1 MCDKI
6 MTHKP
11 TLQYFILFAFVLLGC
26 RFADELLQGT
36 AGDVGQYGVARETA
50 VFLLDSQPRTLD
62 PALTYEGP
70 GGVIGQLYSGLV
82 RLDTDLQL
90 QPEMAAGW
98 AVSDDGLT
106 YTFYLRPNVPFHNG
120 RLLTASDVVYSWERA
135 ADPATGSDTV
145 LTYMGD
151 IAGLAEKRAGE
162 AETIVG
168 LTAVD
173 DHTLQV
179 TLTAPSYT
187 FLPKLAFP
195 VAYVVDRETVDQ
207 PDWERQP
214 NGTGPF
220 KLSVWQD
227 DELLILER
235 NDNYYLEPANIE
247 HLVLN
252 LGAGLPL
259 SLYEQGE
266 IDLVG
271 VGGGNLERAQ
281 NPNDPLAADLRTGVS
296 FCTSFV
302 GLNSSQPP
310 FDDVRVRQAF
320 NYALDKERLIGT
332 FWDGNALPAG
342 GILPPGMPGYTGQMA
357 GYPFNPDRA
366 RQLLVEAGY
375 EMDENGRF
383 PTFPT
388 LTYRTAGYG
397 DADGFVTALIIL
409 WQEVLGVTIEPVI
422 VDPFVYRD
430 ELYAGEVGNIFDSGW
445 CADYPDPE
453 NFLDLLFYSQ
463 SPENLGRFANG
474 EIDQALAMAR
484 REMNQTARLEQ
495 YAAIEQKIVD
505 EAPVV
510 LLAHDLTAV
519 LVSPRLQNFILTPI
533 GVPQWHR
540 VWLQ

>member
-1 MCDKI
+1 MP
-6 MTHKP
+6 MTRP
-11 TLQYFILFAFVLLGC
+11 CRLLLLSLLLLGC
-26 RFADELLQGT
+26 RFVNQMLEQ
-36 AGDVGQYGVARETA
+36 AGDFGQYGIARETA

-82 RLDTDLQL
+82 RLDTQLQL
-90 QPEMAAGW
+90 QPELAAGW
-98 AVSDDGLT
+98 TVSPDGLV
-106 YTFYLRPNVPFHNG
+106 YTFYLHPKSVFHNG
-120 RLLTASDVVYSWERA
+120 RSLTAADVVYSWERA
-135 ADPATGSDTV
+135 ADPQTGSDTV
-145 LTYMGD
+145 LTYLGS

-162 AETIVG
+162 AETIQG

-195 VAYVVDRETVDQ
+195 VAYVIDRETVEQ

-214 NGTGPF
+214 NGSGPF
-220 KLSVWQD
+220 KLTVWQD

-235 NDNYYLEPANIE
+235 NESYYLEPATIE
-247 HLVLN
+247 HVVLN

-259 SLYEQGE
+259 ALYEQGE

-271 VGGGNLERAQ
+271 VGGGDLERAQ

-302 GLNSSQPP
+302 GLNSGQRP
-310 FDDVRVRQAF
+310 FNDPRVRQAF
-320 NYALDKERLIGT
+320 NYALDKERLIET
-332 FWDGNALPAG
+332 FWGGNGLPAV

-388 LTYRTAGYG
+388 LTYHTAGYD
-397 DADGFVTALIIL
+397 DAGSFVTALIVL
-409 WQEVLGVTIEPVI
+409 WQEVLGITIEPVTI
-422 VDPFVYRD
+422 DPFAYRD
-430 ELYAGEVGNIFDSGW
+430 ELYAGNVGHIFDSGW

-453 NFLDLLFYSQ
+453 NFLDLLFHSQ
-463 SPENLGRFANG
+463 APENLGRFANDD
-474 EIDQALAMAR
+474 IDQALETAR
-484 REMNQTARLEQ
+484 REMNQTARLAD
-495 YAAIEQKIVD
+495 YAAIEQMIVA
-505 EAPVV
+505 EAPVIF
-510 LLAHDLTAV
+510 LAHDLTAV
-519 LVSPRLQNFILTPI
+519 LVSPRLQNYTLTPI

-540 VWLQ
+540 ITLP

>member
-1 MCDKI
+1 
-6 MTHKP
+6 MTHRP
-11 TLQYFILFAFVLLGC
+11 TFQHLILFALLLLGC
-26 RFADELLQGT
+26 RLVDEVLQ
-36 AGDVGQYGVARETA
+36 AGSVGQYGVVRETA

-62 PALTYEGP
+62 PATSYEGP
-70 GGVIGQLYSGLV
+70 GGVVGQLFSGLV
-82 RLDTDLQL
+82 RLDTNLQL
-90 QPEMAAGW
+90 QPELAAGW
-98 AVSDDGLT
+98 TVSDDGLT
-106 YTFYLRPNVPFHNG
+106 YTFYLRPNAAFHNG
-120 RLLTASDVVYSWERA
+120 RFLTASDIVFSWERA

-151 IAGLAEKRAGE
+151 IAGLAEKRAGV
-162 AETIVG
+162 AATIGG

-179 TLTAPSYT
+179 TLNAPSYT

-195 VAYVVDRETVDQ
+195 VAFAVDHETVGQ

-214 NGTGPF
+214 NGSGPF

-235 NDNYYLEPANIE
+235 NDGYYLQPASIE

-310 FDDVRVRQAF
+310 FDDVGVRQAF
-320 NYALDKERLIGT
+320 NVALDKDRLIET
-332 FWDGNALPAG
+332 FWDGNALPAVG
-342 GILPPGMPGYTGQMA
+342 VLPPGMPGYTGQMA

-375 EMDENGRF
+375 AMDENGRF

-388 LTYRTAGYG
+388 LTYHTAGYG
-397 DADGFVTALIIL
+397 DAGGFVTALIVL
-409 WQEVLGVTIEPVI
+409 WQETLGVTIEPVI

-430 ELYAGEVGNIFDSGW
+430 ELYAGNVGNIFDSGW

-453 NFLDLLFYSQ
+453 NFLDLLFHSQ
-463 SPENLGRFANG
+463 SPENLGRFANAD
-474 EIDQALAMAR
+474 IDQALV
-484 REMNQTARLEQ
+484 TARSEMDQTERLAQ
-495 YAAIEQKIVD
+495 YAAIEQMIVD

-519 LVSPRLQNFILTPI
+519 LVSPRLQNFVLTPI
-533 GVPQWHR
+533 GVPQWQR
-540 VWLQ
+540 VTLP